1 MATENG
7 KYEFSEEGIN
17 AYYRNAI
24 SKVNAT
30 NKEFQLIED
39 LTEVSSLFEEN
50 EEKEYHHVLSEIKDN
65 KGQYEFWHKRLKHV
79 RTALL
84 FVYNSIFEESSNN
97 TSNNTSNIELGIFGS
112 ESVSSDIDIGVSY
125 KKGTKIMGVEK
136 SMNDPFILLS
146 DVVKK
151 FEEYFVKKDYTSLD
165 IDVEMYADYF
175 ISPTNGTPFIAM
187 NENIYNECLPYI
199 LAGMLKNR
207 IQANY
212 DNGTL
217 TCDVRR
223 VIHYIKNNLCTLDK
237 NEKQIQIN
245 NLIDNIQLDSDVRF
259 VINKVMANDDNQK
272 KLVTIVEKTVGNRG
286 MYNESKEIIKG
297 YMKLDYKDSC
307 EEYYR
312 LLNIAHDTYSQY
324 FQEQDDTKKE
334 QDDTKKEQD
343 DTTKEQDDTKK
354 EQDDTKKEQDDTKK
368 EQDDTKKEQDD
379 TKKEQD
385 DTTKE
390 QDDTKKEQDDT
401 KKEQDDT
408 TKESI
413 LIALNKSISH
423 ALVYR
428 AESYLSA
435 PTIYHV
441 VYTMQAMTNTE
452 NESEKKRLIEMISS
466 FGYEISILEQLGYIT
481 RFYKHY
487 CDNSTETNDCTN
499 QKWLK
504 KKNKYISRLKDA
516 LSHINNGTIGG
527 KRVTRNK
534 RRSQNK
540 NKKGKSKKN
549 KNKKGKSKKNKNK
562 KGKSKKNKRKTK

>member
-39 LTEVSSLFEEN
+39 LTEVSSLFEEKDK
-50 EEKEYHHVLSEIKDN
+50 KEYHHVLSEIKDN

-84 FVYNSIFEESSNN
+84 SCITEFKQNGKD
-97 TSNNTSNIELGIFGS
+97 TSNIELGIFGS

-125 KKGTKIMGVEK
+125 KKGTTIMGVHE
-136 SMNDPFILLS
+136 SMNNPFILLS

-151 FEEYFVKKDYTSLD
+151 FEEYFVNKNYTSLD

-223 VIHYIKNNLCTLDK
+223 VIHYIKNNLCTLEK
-237 NEKQIQIN
+237 NEQQIQIN
-245 NLIDNIQLDSDVRF
+245 SLIDKIQLDSDVRS
-259 VINKVMANDDNQK
+259 VINKVIANDDNKK
-272 KLVTIVEKTVGNRG
+272 KLVTIVEKTLGNDE

-307 EEYYR
+307 EEYYK

-324 FQEQDDTKKE
+324 FQEQDDTK
-334 QDDTKKEQD
+334 
-343 DTTKEQDDTKK
+343 
-354 EQDDTKKEQDDTKK
+354 
-368 EQDDTKKEQDD
+368 
-379 TKKEQD
+379 
-385 DTTKE
+385 
-390 QDDTKKEQDDT
+390 
-401 KKEQDDT
+401 
-408 TKESI
+408 KESI

-441 VYTMQAMTNTE
+441 VYTMQAMKNTE

-499 QKWLK
+499 PKWLK
-504 KKNKYISRLKDA
+504 KKNKYISRLEDA

-534 RRSQNK
+534 RRNQ
-540 NKKGKSKKN
+540 N

>member
-1 MATENG
+1 
-7 KYEFSEEGIN
+7 
-17 AYYRNAI
+17 
-24 SKVNAT
+24 
-30 NKEFQLIED
+30 
-39 LTEVSSLFEEN
+39 
-50 EEKEYHHVLSEIKDN
+50 
-65 KGQYEFWHKRLKHV
+65 
-79 RTALL
+79 
-84 FVYNSIFEESSNN
+84 
-97 TSNNTSNIELGIFGS
+97 
-112 ESVSSDIDIGVSY
+112 
-125 KKGTKIMGVEK
+125 MGVHE
-136 SMNDPFILLS
+136 SMNNPFILLS

-151 FEEYFVKKDYTSLD
+151 FEEYFVNKNYTSLD

-245 NLIDNIQLDSDVRF
+245 NLIDKIQLDSDVRF

-272 KLVTIVEKTVGNRG
+272 KLVTIVEKTVGNPG
-286 MYNESKEIIKG
+286 MYDKSKEIIKG

-307 EEYYR
+307 EEYYK

-324 FQEQDDTKKE
+324 FQEQDDTK
-334 QDDTKKEQD
+334 
-343 DTTKEQDDTKK
+343 
-354 EQDDTKKEQDDTKK
+354 
-368 EQDDTKKEQDD
+368 
-379 TKKEQD
+379 
-385 DTTKE
+385 
-390 QDDTKKEQDDT
+390 
-401 KKEQDDT
+401 
-408 TKESI
+408 KESI

-441 VYTMQAMTNTE
+441 VYTMQAMKNTE

-499 QKWLK
+499 PKWLK
-504 KKNKYISRLKDA
+504 KKNKYISRLEDA

-549 KNKKGKSKKNKNK
+549 KNKKGKSKKNK
-562 KGKSKKNKRKTK
+562 RKTK